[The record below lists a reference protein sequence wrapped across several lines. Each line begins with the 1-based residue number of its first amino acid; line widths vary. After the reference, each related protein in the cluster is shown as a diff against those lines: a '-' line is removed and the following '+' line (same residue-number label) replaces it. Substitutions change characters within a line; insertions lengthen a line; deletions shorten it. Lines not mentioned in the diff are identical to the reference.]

1 MRLLKKAAAVCMS
14 VMLGTMIFAGCG
26 LSSATESKTTQ
37 AQQEEKTQEY
47 VKQDIEVAALKGP
60 TAIGMVKIMD
70 DAKNGNAQNNY
81 NFHIEATA
89 DAFTTQLIKGDIQLA
104 ALPCNA
110 AATLYNKS
118 NGKIQVLGIN
128 TLGVLYILDTG
139 SGVQNVADLKGKTIY
154 STGKGTTPEYTLRYL
169 LKSAG
174 IDPDNDVNIEFK
186 SEASEVAAVMTQSS
200 EEVVAMLPQPYVTTV
215 LANNS
220 NARIALDVTKEWEKL
235 AGSDST
241 VVTGVVVVNTEY
253 YKNNRQAVDRFVE
266 EYKKSAD
273 YVNANVDEAAQL
285 VEDFDIFKAAV
296 AKMAIP
302 ACNITFINGS
312 QMKTK
317 ISNYLKVLFD
327 ENEAAV
333 GGKLPDD
340 GFYIQ

>member
-1 MRLLKKAAAVCMS
+1 MTARLL
-14 VMLGTMIFAGCG
+14 
-26 LSSATESKTTQ
+26 
-37 AQQEEKTQEY
+37 
-47 VKQDIEVAALKGP
+47 P
-60 TAIGMVKIMD
+60 
-70 DAKNGNAQNNY
+70 
-81 NFHIEATA
+81 
-89 DAFTTQLIKGDIQLA
+89 
-104 ALPCNA
+104 
-110 AATLYNKS
+110 
-118 NGKIQVLGIN
+118 
-128 TLGVLYILDTG
+128 
-139 SGVQNVADLKGKTIY
+139 
-154 STGKGTTPEYTLRYL
+154 
-169 LKSAG
+169 
-174 IDPDNDVNIEFK
+174 
-186 SEASEVAAVMTQSS
+186 
-200 EEVVAMLPQPYVTTV
+200 
-215 LANNS
+215 
-220 NARIALDVTKEWEKL
+220 
-235 AGSDST
+235 
-241 VVTGVVVVNTEY
+241 GVVVVNSEY

>member
-14 VMLGTMIFAGCG
+14 VILGTMVFAGCG
-26 LSSATESKTTQ
+26 SSSTTESKTTQ

-70 DAKNGNAQNNY
+70 DAKNGKAQNNY

-89 DAFTTQLIKGDIQLA
+89 DAFTTQLIKGDIQIA

-186 SEASEVAAVMTQSS
+186 SEASEVAAVMTQSR

-220 NARIALDVTKEWEKL
+220 NARVALDVTKEWEKL

-285 VEDFDIFKAAV
+285 VEDFGIFKAAV